1 MTHLPLHWILSYQIW
16 IQGWEWVNLYQG
28 VAWRDEV
35 DGTESNRGWGLPRL
49 ILKSKHFYERRRSQD
64 SYILKVLELVM
75 EIDTDGNGT
84 IDFHEFINMMKKKS
98 SETDQLEVGH
108 PRSWCQHLL
117 VSPPVTLG
125 MFCWQWK
132 QKILDNVWDLG
143 FASQW

>member
-1 MTHLPLHWILSYQIW
+1 M
-16 IQGWEWVNLYQG
+16 
-28 VAWRDEV
+28 
-35 DGTESNRGWGLPRL
+35 
-49 ILKSKHFYERRRSQD
+49 KSKHFYEGRRSLD

-108 PRSWCQHLL
+108 PRSWGQHLL

-125 MFCWQWK
+125 MFC
-132 QKILDNVWDLG
+132 
-143 FASQW
+143 